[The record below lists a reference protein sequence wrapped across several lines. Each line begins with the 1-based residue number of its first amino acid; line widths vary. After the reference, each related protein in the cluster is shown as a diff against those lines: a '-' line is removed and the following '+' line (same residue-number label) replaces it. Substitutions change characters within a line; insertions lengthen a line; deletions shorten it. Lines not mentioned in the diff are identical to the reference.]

1 MRRFFILAS
10 AVLMTAWLLAA
21 PLWAQVPLG
30 SLEPFPQ
37 TSALSLLEGAASLW
51 DWASCG
57 FATGALIAALAA
69 PEPSSKALALALA
82 GEVFGCHSVL
92 FG

>member
-1 MRRFFILAS
+1 MRRLFKPAL

-21 PLWAQVPLG
+21 PLLAQVPPG
-30 SLEPFPQ
+30 DFEPVPQ
-37 TSALSLLEGAASLW
+37 ASALSLIEGAASLW

-69 PEPSSKALALALA
+69 PEPSSKALALALV
-82 GEVFGCHSVL
+82 GEVFGCQSVL